1 MNVGK
6 FAVTRPVAVTMRIA
20 ALVLLG
26 IVCLMRLPIDL
37 LPRVEI
43 PTVAVNVDWP
53 NTSPEEMETRIA
65 RPIEQ
70 AVSTVPGLRLV
81 TSSSSLGRASVRV
94 QFNYGVD
101 IDAAAID
108 VMQAVQRAKRGFP
121 NDQTLGEPSVFKFDP
136 STLPIL
142 VYGVSQEGNDDL
154 VSLRRRLLNE
164 ISPIVES
171 AGGVAQVNISG
182 GQDRAIMI
190 DVDPYKLQALGLSIT
205 NVSDRIRAENISL
218 PAGIASTG
226 ARESTIRA
234 VGYFTSLDEI
244 RSLPLRAA
252 NGQVVTLSQVAKV
265 RDASQDIRAYTRLD
279 GQPAL
284 NFTITK
290 QGEAN
295 TVETADAVKAKI
307 KEVEARY
314 PGLRFA
320 MAYDQSQFVKN
331 SILDLQE
338 TALIGG
344 VLAIIII
351 TFFLRNLRSTFVVAL
366 SIPISI
372 ISTFALMYF
381 FGFTL
386 NTISLSGLA
395 LATGLIVDDAIV
407 VLENIYRHIE
417 RDKKR
422 AAEASVSGTQE
433 ILSAVVASTFTVM
446 IVFLPLLLIKGQS
459 GQTFTQFALV
469 VVFSLAV
476 SLLDATSVVPMLA
489 SRMVKEQEVIEE
501 AHPELRKG
509 KVGPITRMF
518 DAFGRWFDNWDRS
531 YRNSLEKALH
541 RRWLVV
547 GAGLLAIVFA
557 GLLWPQIGRE
567 QLPPTD
573 SGNVTVR
580 VRFPIGTALAETDE
594 KMKIIEAAIQKD
606 PDVDIVI
613 AGAGAN
619 VGLRGSGVGVGYE
632 GSASVRLKEDRK
644 SRTED
649 VVKRLQRAIS
659 AVPGAR
665 AQVSAYDVVAQT
677 LGGGTPGLSVDVF
690 GPDLQTI
697 MNSAKQVQEKL
708 DGIPGLE
715 NVDISVQEA
724 SPELQWSVD
733 RTKAQSLGISFNDV
747 ATTLNAATGGNL
759 STYFQEGGFQYPI
772 YVQVPLEMR
781 STAEQI
787 GNLPIARS
795 GVVAAGAA
803 PILLRQVATAKEG
816 TGPNEISRINRQ
828 RNVSVNGRIV
838 DRAESEVQADVEA
851 RLKELKLPE
860 GSYWAFGLN
869 QQRRAEEFGSLGLAI
884 VLAIALIYML
894 LASQFESFIYPL
906 VILTSVPLCAIGMV
920 LGLFLTG
927 RSFGLTAFIGL
938 LMLIGIVVKNG
949 ILIVEYANQLRSRG
963 MARDEALLT
972 AGQTRLRPI
981 LMTTLAAILG
991 MMPLAIGIGSGSEMY
1006 APLATVVIGGL
1017 ITSTMLTLFVVPT
1030 VYTFFDDLA
1039 RRFRKDPR
1047 DLASATGIEPSVSST
1062 ERSREPVLPGM
1073 GGGE

>member
-37 LPRVEI
+37 LPRVEV

-53 NTSPEEMETRIA
+53 NTSPEEMETRIS

-81 TSSSSLGRASVRV
+81 TSSSSLGRSSVRI

-142 VYGVSQEGNDDL
+142 VYGVSQEGNEDL
-154 VSLRRRLLNE
+154 INLRRKLLNE

-190 DVDPYKLQALGLSIT
+190 DVDPAKLQALGVSISD
-205 NVSDRIRAENISL
+205 VSNRIRDENISL
-218 PAGIASTG
+218 PAGIAQLGKS
-226 ARESTIRA
+226 ESTIRA
-234 VGYFTSLDEI
+234 IGYFTSLDEI
-244 RSLPLRAA
+244 RTLPITVR
-252 NGQVVTLSQVAKV
+252 NGQVVTLSQVANV

-279 GQPAL
+279 GKPAL

-295 TVETADAVKAKI
+295 TVETAEAVKAKI
-307 KEVEARY
+307 KEIEARY
-314 PGLRFA
+314 PGMRFA
-320 MAYDQSQFVKN
+320 MAYDQSQFVEH
-331 SILDLQE
+331 SIADLQE
-338 TALIGG
+338 TAMIGG

-469 VVFSLAV
+469 VVFSLLI
-476 SLLDATSVVPMLA
+476 SLLDATTVVPMLA
-489 SRMVKEQEVIEE
+489 SRMVKEQQVLEE

-509 KVGPITRMF
+509 KANLMIRMF
-518 DAFGRWFDNWDRS
+518 DMFGRWFTNWDHS
-531 YRNSLEKALH
+531 YRKSLERALH
-541 RRWLVV
+541 RRWVVV
-547 GAGLLAIVFA
+547 GAGLLAIVVA
-557 GLLWPQIGRE
+557 GVLWPQIGRE

-573 SGNVTVR
+573 SGNITVR
-580 VRFPIGTALAETDE
+580 VRFPIGQALAVTDE
-594 KMKIIEAAIQKD
+594 KMKIVEAAIAKD
-606 PDVDIVI
+606 PDVAIVI

-619 VGLRGSGVGVGYE
+619 VGLRGSGQGVGYE
-632 GSASVRLKEDRK
+632 GSASVRLKDDRK

-659 AVPGAR
+659 GVPGAR

-690 GPDLQTI
+690 GPDLDTI
-697 MNSAKQVQEKL
+697 MASARQVQEKL

-724 SPELQWSVD
+724 SPELQWKID
-733 RTKAQSLGISFNDV
+733 RTKAQSLGVSFNDV
-747 ATTLNAATGGNL
+747 ATTLNAATSSSL
-759 STYFQEGGFQYPI
+759 STYYQEGGFQYPI
-772 YVQVPLEMR
+772 YVQVPREKRL
-781 STAEQI
+781 TAEQI
-787 GNLPIARS
+787 GDLP
-795 GVVAAGAA
+795 VVGSERNGA
-803 PILLRQVATAKEG
+803 PILLKQVATAKAG

-851 RLKELKLPE
+851 RLKTLKLDE

-963 MARDEALLT
+963 MSRDEALLT
-972 AGQTRLRPI
+972 AGETRLRPI

-1017 ITSTMLTLFVVPT
+1017 ATSTMLTLYVVPT

-1047 DLASATGIEPSVSST
+1047 DLSHATGVEPSIAST
-1062 ERSREPVLPGM
+1062 ERTPEPTLPGM
-1073 GGGE
+1073 GGE